1 MAHTTDIQVGDKFR
15 FRGLTGQDADDRTI
29 TILGCSVSGSISFRI
44 DMDGEEEPRIASGL
58 HSIEFSAA
66 VVMVEQ
72 GIWKEIRVE
81 REPEFGVPPG
91 HGMSTMP
98 WGSR

>member
-15 FRGLTGQDADDRTI
+15 FHGLTGQEMDDRTI

-44 DMDGEEEPRIASGL
+44 DMDEPGFEPGL
-58 HSIEFSAA
+58 HGIDFGVA
-66 VVMVEQ
+66 VVMIEQ

-81 REPEFGVPPG
+81 REPKFGVPPDR
-91 HGMSTMP
+91 GMSTMP
-98 WGSR
+98 WGSH